1 MDRFAEVPRVFK
13 FFASFACF
21 LATIWSLQGCQKG
34 TSQRGSA
41 ESTVQEYRQ
50 KVIGR
55 WVEVDTKNEF
65 LEFRDEGMVQ
75 MQSPSTN
82 ETCTYD
88 FPDATHISFNCA
100 PQGMPPLP
108 QVWGFALKGDE
119 LLIKGPGETGKY
131 KRE

>member
-1 MDRFAEVPRVFK
+1 MSK
-13 FFASFACF
+13 FFGGFACI
-21 LATIWSLQGCQKG
+21 LTTMWILQGCQG
-34 TSQRGSA
+34 TSQSGPA
-41 ESTVQEYRQ
+41 ESSAQQYRQ

-75 MQSPSTN
+75 MQSPSIN

-100 PQGMPPLP
+100 PQGMPPRAQL
-108 QVWGFALKGDE
+108 WGFAFKGDE

>member
-1 MDRFAEVPRVFK
+1 MSK
-13 FFASFACF
+13 FIGGFACI
-21 LATIWSLQGCQKG
+21 LTTMWILQGCQKD
-34 TSQRGSA
+34 TSQSGSA
-41 ESTVQEYRQ
+41 GSTVQAYRQ

-82 ETCTYD
+82 ETCIYD
-88 FPDATHISFNCA
+88 FPDTTHISFNCA
-100 PQGMPPLP
+100 PQGMPSRP

-119 LLIKGPGETGKY
+119 LLIKGPDEAGKY